1 MSCVLARFAAVL
13 ACLGLSAAWSGAARA
28 AEVYVLQL
36 ASVKSEEA
44 ARGEWVRLQKGHP
57 GLLGDMD
64 LKLQSAD
71 LGDKGV
77 FYRIR
82 TGPFPNKATADDF
95 CWQLRAENQDCLVL
109 RR

>member
-1 MSCVLARFAAVL
+1 MSRVLARFAVL
-13 ACLGLSAAWSGAARA
+13 CAGLGLAAAWSGAARA
-28 AEVYVLQL
+28 AETYVLQL
-36 ASVKSEEA
+36 ASVKSEA
-44 ARGEWVRLQKGHP
+44 AALGEWRRLQKAHR

-64 LKLQSAD
+64 LDVQSAD

-77 FYRIR
+77 FYRIQ
-82 TGPFPNKATADDF
+82 TGPFPNQATAEDF